1 MLTAGLT
8 QSAEVM
14 SNPSEFFIL
23 NYFDCFVSYFDGYI
37 VFISSQRWQKTSK
50 SSVFFLLYNFLVDQF
65 TTSLEANFCR
75 LHIQPFNFLKRVTQ
89 MKI

>member
-37 VFISSQRWQKTSK
+37 ALCL
-50 SSVFFLLYNFLVDQF
+50 FLLKDGKKLEKAQYFFF
-65 TTSLEANFCR
+65 TL
-75 LHIQPFNFLKRVTQ
+75 
-89 MKI
+89 